1 MKIEKVPGHYW
12 TSEEKEFLKQN
23 CFGRTMKQLTE
34 MFNKQFNSLLTISQI
49 THTKK
54 RLKLKNGV
62 VTRFAKGKGTSYPRG
77 VGYQHHFTKEEL
89 QFLKNNVELPNFLVT
104 EMFNEKFKTSL
115 TVRKIYSA
123 KSRHGINGCT
133 IYGSKYITGFQK
145 GNIPPKI
152 KPLGSERINQGY
164 TSVKVTEHKKEN
176 YKAKSRVVW
185 EQHNGEIP
193 KGYNI
198 IFLDGNRQ
206 NCDIENLEM
215 VSKSI
220 NATLNSS
227 KLRTN
232 DKNLTKTGIVLA
244 KLIQKIKKVEDSKL
258 SN

>member
-1 MKIEKVPGHYW
+1 MEINKIPGHYY
-12 TSEEKEFLKQN
+12 TQEENDFIKQN
-23 CFGRTMKQLTE
+23 YFGKTCEELTE
-34 MFNKQFNSLLTISQI
+34 LFNKHFHLSLTVSQI
-49 THTKK
+49 TCKK
-54 RLKLKNGV
+54 KNLKLKNGV
-62 VTRFAKGKGTSYPRG
+62 VTRFQKGNKSYPRG
-77 VGYQHHFTKEEL
+77 INYQHQFTKEQI
-89 QFLKNNVELPNFLVT
+89 QFLKNNVKLPNFLVT

-244 KLIQKIKKVEDSKL
+244 KLIQKINKVK
-258 SN
+258 NK